1 MLFVSQVTVAGFEPL
16 LKFAYTSKLLFRK
29 DNVIDIRNSA
39 SILGFRDLD
48 KACLDFLIPKFS
60 SINFPSPSLRKP
72 CCKKKCKRRLS
83 KEEAS
88 TNSDD
93 VISDENEVKPAA
105 DSSSQ
110 EEVTWRCNKSVNSKM
125 QIGNRAGAFTP
136 EGEGTNDNLMQCPKY
151 RRQLACEK
159 IICEKSQ
166 NKPITVIKDTCN
178 SPYTASS
185 SITSNKHEPEVDHPG
200 KVAEIHREADTL
212 KRETNERQSE
222 WEEKRKDI
230 DIEDESNT
238 NTASFRSNAVLGEG
252 SSGLILYHC
261 CLKTFGEGPVKTGS
275 QGQFA
280 MDITEDENIRSTGV
294 LAPVSDHQKEVVKSD
309 WKIAGE
315 DMDSVWLE
323 KEKGRQPAIMEE
335 AAPLDKAKEKST
347 VEGEVAEHQAEG
359 LGSGVCLSQLSFQDL
374 DPGSSSDTQSGQAHN
389 TSVECLTTHRP
400 SKHIGCSFSH
410 DLDQSKCLWKGAEL
424 SECEGASQSGVSSFN
439 SGEDGDSETETEG
452 DSESCGRE
460 RRAEQVSRCL
470 WLLYITALRSFHLRD
485 LGTCA

>member
-1 MLFVSQVTVAGFEPL
+1 MFFVSQVTVAGFEPL
-16 LKFAYTSKLLFRK
+16 LRFAYTSKLLFRK

-48 KACLDFLIPKFS
+48 MACFDFLIPKFS
-60 SINFPSPSLRKP
+60 SINFPTPSLRKP

-105 DSSSQ
+105 DSSSP
-110 EEVTWRCNKSVNSKM
+110 EEVTWRCNKSLNSKM
-125 QIGNRAGAFTP
+125 QSGNRAGAFTP

-166 NKPITVIKDTCN
+166 NKPVTAIKDTCN
-178 SPYTASS
+178 SPYTACST
-185 SITSNKHEPEVDHPG
+185 ITSNKHEPEVDHPG
-200 KVAEIHREADTL
+200 KSATRCYRQSQGVAETHREAGIL
-212 KRETNERQSE
+212 KPETNERQSS
-222 WEEKRKDI
+222 WDEKRKDI

-238 NTASFRSNAVLGEG
+238 NTASFESNAVLGEG

-261 CLKTFGEGPVKTGS
+261 CLKTFGEGPEKTGS

-280 MDITEDENIRSTGV
+280 MDITEDKNIRSTGV
-294 LAPVSDHQKEVVKSD
+294 LAPVSDHQKEVVTSD
-309 WKIAGE
+309 WKMASE
-315 DMDSVWLE
+315 DMDSMWLE
-323 KEKGRQPAIMEE
+323 KEKGRQPATLEE

-374 DPGSSSDTQSGQAHN
+374 DLGSSSDTQSG
-389 TSVECLTTHRP
+389 HRT
-400 SKHIGCSFSH
+400 SKHISCSFSH

-452 DSESCGRE
+452 DSESCRRE

-470 WLLYITALRSFHLRD
+470 WLLCIIALRSFHLGD